1 MVITMFLKKRHL
13 EILKM
18 MKETDN
24 IKKIEKSLPED
35 FSNRI
40 IELRIL
46 DLVDVKEDSIKFTEG
61 GKKLVEVLD
70 NLNVDELPDIFINSE
85 IIKILQLLEETG
97 IINDDWATL
106 LKERQLIDEEGNI
119 NTVGKTI
126 LEIYNTTHPTI
137 YLTKDILSFISGM
150 PKLGL
155 YSELVSYRDSKGMG
169 QNIVN
174 ALEGMRLLLISPNTE
189 NGKAF
194 TTTEALNDALKISS
208 LVPNAEV
215 LILKKEDFEAL
226 KGGNTTDY
234 SNEVGYYKDGKIT
247 DLGQSMVDMYE
258 NIGKTATVKI
268 LPIYVLEDEIDVLN
282 AISDIEEKYK
292 TNPEIIPTYNEIN
305 KRVNMDNLGEVIHI
319 LQSKELIKPE
329 VIKNKDTYWLTS
341 YGRKVMGFGPV
352 STDGTKAVVYPKS
365 GDVPIS
371 DWVIVGK
378 EEGTVKGGITEK
390 GKFLMELSKSIKRK
404 PYLTKYDISILLK
417 TPVKRY
423 IHKDELI
430 KLIMDHVGGDEKEI
444 IKAIGESESKGFI
457 VELQN
462 KCIKLT
468 ELGNNIKESIEMAK
482 IPELL
487 NTKFAITPTTFTILE
502 TIYNN
507 KKDFDRVWKEK
518 TEGKGK
524 DHKEN
529 EIILLG
535 KLLKLTIDEIKKS
548 LIILRNTGFIGKK
561 GLTDASIKL
570 VESYKS
576 LNN

>member
-1 MVITMFLKKRHL
+1 MFLKKRHL